1 MRRNVQD
8 IPPLPSWIM
17 IKSPHLLVLIYS
29 FLPLDIK
36 HKKQCCAKLHIKSC
50 NYHNK
55 IAIFNTHIIQKSHS
69 KNPHSPASWGSPW
82 MFWRKG
88 TLTKSKKN
96 TMKPMW
102 FSQVLL
108 QNGYLERFQSSP
120 GWSITCFEVR
130 ESQLNKAWFAKLPA
144 SWLDSGRSNGY
155 LDTWGVRVCVFRL
168 KKHYGISRH
177 LLVQS
182 WTQFNNNYTLW

>member
-1 MRRNVQD
+1 MKWWLRFGHTHTHTWLCISVMRRNVQD

-88 TLTKSKKN
+88 TLTKSKKKYHEAHVVFPSAASKRIPGKIPII
-96 TMKPMW
+96 TRMKYYMFWGSGIPTKQ
-102 FSQVLL
+102 SLVCQIASILA
-108 QNGYLERFQSSP
+108 RF
-120 GWSITCFEVR
+120 G
-130 ESQLNKAWFAKLPA
+130 
-144 SWLDSGRSNGY
+144 
-155 LDTWGVRVCVFRL
+155 
-168 KKHYGISRH
+168 
-177 LLVQS
+177 
-182 WTQFNNNYTLW
+182 